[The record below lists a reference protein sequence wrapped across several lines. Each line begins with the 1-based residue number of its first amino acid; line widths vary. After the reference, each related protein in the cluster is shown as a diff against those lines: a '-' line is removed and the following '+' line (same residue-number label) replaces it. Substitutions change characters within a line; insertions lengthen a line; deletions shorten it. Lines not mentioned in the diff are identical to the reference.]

1 MPKPPINKPK
11 PNSIRQR
18 LMRLQIPQRTYYSV
32 REELRDTGEPSEF
45 ESVVRICQE
54 RSRRNMN

>member
-18 LMRLQIPQRTYYSV
+18 LMRLQIPQRTYYNV

-45 ESVVRICQE
+45 ESVVRICQQ
-54 RSRRNMN
+54 RMRNHE